1 MEEIFKN
8 NKTYYGFQ
16 DKEIDDEILK
26 DLYEMIKNNA
36 TSFNCQPLRIVFI
49 KSKEAKERL
58 KPFVLD
64 TNKEKTMKA
73 PVTAI
78 LAMDLSFY
86 EDLPKNFPSMDVS
99 FLFKDNL
106 DFTYQTAFRNSSL
119 QGGYFMKAA
128 HALGLGTGPMSGFDN
143 NGLDQEFFK
152 NKNWKSNFL
161 CNLGYGDEDQT
172 RPRAP
177 RYEFDEIVE
186 IL

>member
-1 MEEIFKN
+1 MKKIFTE
-8 NKTYYGFQ
+8 NKTFYGFQ
-16 DKEIDDEILK
+16 NKEINNDVLK
-26 DLYEMIKNNA
+26 ELYDYVKNNA
-36 TSFNCQPLRIVFI
+36 TSFNCQPLRISFI

-58 KPFVLD
+58 KPFILE
-64 TNKEKTMKA
+64 TNVEKTMSA

-86 EDLPKNFPSMDVS
+86 EDLPKNFPAMDVS
-99 FLFKDNL
+99 FLFKDNP

-143 NGLDQEFFK
+143 NGLDNEFFAD
-152 NKNWKSNFL
+152 KNWKSNFL
-161 CNLGYGDEDQT
+161 CNLGYGDENQT

-177 RYEFDEIVE
+177 RYDFDEIIE
-186 IL
+186 II

>member
-1 MEEIFKN
+1 MKNIFTE

-16 DKEIDDEILK
+16 DKEVSQAILVE
-26 DLYEMIKNNA
+26 LYEMVKNNA
-36 TSFNCQPLRIVFI
+36 TSFNCQPLRITFI
-49 KSKEAKERL
+49 KSKEGKERL
-58 KPFVLD
+58 DPFVLE

-73 PVTAI
+73 PITAI

-86 EDLPKNFPSMDVS
+86 EDLPKNFPAMDVS
-99 FLFKDNL
+99 FLFKDNP

-119 QGGYFMKAA
+119 QGGYFIKAA

-143 NGLDQEFFK
+143 NGLDEEFFK
-152 NKNWKSNFL
+152 GKNWKSNFL
-161 CNLGYGDEDQT
+161 CNLGYGDEAQT

-177 RYEFDEIVE
+177 RYEFDDIVE